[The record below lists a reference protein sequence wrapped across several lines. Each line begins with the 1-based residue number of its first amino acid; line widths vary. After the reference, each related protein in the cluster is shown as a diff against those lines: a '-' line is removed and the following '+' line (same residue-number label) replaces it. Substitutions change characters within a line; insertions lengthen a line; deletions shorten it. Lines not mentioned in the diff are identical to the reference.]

1 MQLSTLRCPN
11 FIHFLCFDQ
20 SMGRVLTSVSPARVL
35 KFIIPFFFTSRRE
48 LFDLKVLTGKMR
60 NVNKQFGK
68 EGHLYN
74 LIEGKYS
81 TLKFK
86 TGRETFFEKTKQKEL
101 HLWAED

>member
-1 MQLSTLRCPN
+1 
-11 FIHFLCFDQ
+11 
-20 SMGRVLTSVSPARVL
+20 
-35 KFIIPFFFTSRRE
+35 
-48 LFDLKVLTGKMR
+48 MR

-86 TGRETFFEKTKQKEL
+86 TGREAFF
-101 HLWAED
+101 

>member
-1 MQLSTLRCPN
+1 
-11 FIHFLCFDQ
+11 
-20 SMGRVLTSVSPARVL
+20 
-35 KFIIPFFFTSRRE
+35 
-48 LFDLKVLTGKMR
+48 MR

-101 HLWAED
+101 HLCAEDQRDP